1 MTTHNKFVANNN
13 KVKSDKPIN
22 HRMLMSADL
31 LEEGRGILLEKK
43 MSADIDKTLLAFL
56 NGLSRRHFF
65 NEEQFTDVFLRE
77 EVLNNMSEEGKGYN
91 ASAILYPSYIF

>member
-1 MTTHNKFVANNN
+1 
-13 KVKSDKPIN
+13 
-22 HRMLMSADL
+22 MLMSADL